1 MWKIK
6 VEEDIAVN
14 TQGNALFCTILC
26 SWKCRVPFCF
36 ESPLFVC
43 LLMTCFSQK
52 IIDKLNNF
60 LLAFCWWY
68 ILMMSLVSK
77 VCSIFLWAKT
87 KSHNR
92 ANFIQLKS
100 CYCLRPCKFI
110 HVMCLVCFFTL
121 CIFFQCPLCSQCACK
136 WASLHSS
143 IFFICSHLLYFAG
156 ENEKQSE
163 FCIVIPLEHNTVDMI
178 HIICLLDILT
188 EQLFILGFT

>member
-1 MWKIK
+1 M
-6 VEEDIAVN
+6 EEDIAVN

-77 VCSIFLWAKT
+77 VCSIFLFEQRLNLTTELILSSW
-87 KSHNR
+87 SHVIAYVH
-92 ANFIQLKS
+92 ANLF
-100 CYCLRPCKFI
+100 
-110 HVMCLVCFFTL
+110 ML
-121 CIFFQCPLCSQCACK
+121 CVWFV
-136 WASLHSS
+136 SLHYAFFFSVLFAVSALANEQAFIPPFSLFAHTYS
-143 IFFICSHLLYFAG
+143 ILQVKMKNNQNFVL
-156 ENEKQSE
+156 
-163 FCIVIPLEHNTVDMI
+163 
-178 HIICLLDILT
+178 
-188 EQLFILGFT
+188 